1 MLLGGVL
8 WGKSLSRGCPL
19 ILVTR
24 SSRILYVPGATL
36 NDHAPFLSV
45 RVFCSPASRWPL
57 PFESIY
63 ILTFL
68 IPGSSPSRKPSPS
81 RSRYLHPTI
90 RLRGTVLLPKK
101 MLAFVFPRVTAR
113 GLGVVVTKFAGT
125 VSVIR

>member
-8 WGKSLSRGCPL
+8 WGKFLSRGSPL
-19 ILVTR
+19 IPLTR

-36 NDHAPFLSV
+36 NDHPPFLSV
-45 RVFCSPASRWPL
+45 RVFSSPASRWPL

-90 RLRGTVLLPKK
+90 RLFSIGVLPKK
-101 MLAFVFPRVTAR
+101 TLTFLFPRLTAR
-113 GLGVVVTKFAGT
+113 GLGVLLLKPGGT
-125 VSVIR
+125 VSVIT

>member
-8 WGKSLSRGCPL
+8 WGKFLSRGSPL
-19 ILVTR
+19 IPLTR

-36 NDHAPFLSV
+36 NDHPPFLSV
-45 RVFCSPASRWPL
+45 RVFSSPASRWPL

-68 IPGSSPSRKPSPS
+68 IPGLSPSRKPSPS

-90 RLRGTVLLPKK
+90 RLPRGCSTAVLPKK
-101 MLAFVFPRVTAR
+101 MLTFVFPRLTAR
-113 GLGVVVTKFAGT
+113 GLGVVVRKPGGM
-125 VSVIR
+125 V

>member
-1 MLLGGVL
+1 MLLGGGL
-8 WGKSLSRGCPL
+8 WGKFLSRGSPL
-19 ILVTR
+19 IPLTR
-24 SSRILYVPGATL
+24 SSRILYVPAATL
-36 NDHAPFLSV
+36 NDQAPFLSV

-90 RLRGTVLLPKK
+90 RLPGIGGIGELPNKR
-101 MLAFVFPRVTAR
+101 LTF
-113 GLGVVVTKFAGT
+113 
-125 VSVIR
+125 

>member
-8 WGKSLSRGCPL
+8 WGKFLSRGSPL
-19 ILVTR
+19 IPLTR

-45 RVFCSPASRWPL
+45 RVFSSPASRWPL
-57 PFESIY
+57 PLESIY

-90 RLRGTVLLPKK
+90 RLPGTGGIRELPKK
-101 MLAFVFPRVTAR
+101 TLTFAFPRLTAR
-113 GLGVVVTKFAGT
+113 GLGVVVKKFGGT
-125 VSVIR
+125 V